1 MQKNA
6 KLAKPDSDEEEEDES
21 EESAQAKAV
30 KAKKTLKLSAPRMRS
45 RSGSKEF
52 NKTTKKPKLRKASS
66 DYDSDDEEAFKQLST
81 SVLKNKSRV

>member
-30 KAKKTLKLSAPRMRS
+30 KAKKALKLSAPRLRS

-52 NKTTKKPKLRKASS
+52 NKVPKKQKLRKASS
-66 DYDSDDEEAFKQLST
+66 DYDTDDEETFKQLSS
-81 SVLKNKSRV
+81 SVLQKKSAV